1 MVGVPAGSAH
11 EFVLLLGDLWFQF
24 WSLIQLDSIIFG
36 KRAGWLTCVQQLQ
49 KKKVH
54 PFWHYT
60 QSTCCLVLGN
70 SWGFYLTDVFRGSG
84 RLLASSTLNTRT
96 GGAKWSAAV
105 QTSLCS
111 NYCQRFSENLQG

>member
-49 KKKVH
+49 KKKSSSILALHAKYMLLGAWKFVG
-54 PFWHYT
+54 
-60 QSTCCLVLGN
+60 VLLDGCVPGV
-70 SWGFYLTDVFRGSG
+70 WE
-84 RLLASSTLNTRT
+84 
-96 GGAKWSAAV
+96 AA
-105 QTSLCS
+105 CIF
-111 NYCQRFSENLQG
+111 NIKY